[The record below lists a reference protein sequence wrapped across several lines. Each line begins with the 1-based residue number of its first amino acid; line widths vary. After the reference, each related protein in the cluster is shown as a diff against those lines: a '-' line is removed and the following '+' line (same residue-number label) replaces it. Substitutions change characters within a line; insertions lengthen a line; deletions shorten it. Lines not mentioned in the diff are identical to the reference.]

1 MKLEGSVKIA
11 KKWLVA
17 GLCMSTALLIS
28 ACQRPASDGKPKPDE
43 APPLAQPGDTSK
55 AEAFLTTSLAIVP
68 NRTVTRTFGF
78 ECRLFTYSG
87 HGDYVERFQGALA
100 GLEES
105 AKKKGANAFINM
117 RVAAVGYEAQGSKWS
132 SSVVNI
138 CGDLVV
144 LK

>member
-1 MKLEGSVKIA
+1 MKLEGSVNTA

-17 GLCMSTALLIS
+17 GLCMSAALFVS
-28 ACQRPASDGKPKPDE
+28 ACQKSASDGNPKPDG
-43 APPLAQPGDTSK
+43 APLQAQPGDTSK

-87 HGDYVERFQGALA
+87 HGDYVERFQVALA
-100 GLEES
+100 EIEES

-117 RVAAVGYEAQGSKWS
+117 RVAAVGYEAQGSKWA

-138 CGDLVV
+138 CGDPVV